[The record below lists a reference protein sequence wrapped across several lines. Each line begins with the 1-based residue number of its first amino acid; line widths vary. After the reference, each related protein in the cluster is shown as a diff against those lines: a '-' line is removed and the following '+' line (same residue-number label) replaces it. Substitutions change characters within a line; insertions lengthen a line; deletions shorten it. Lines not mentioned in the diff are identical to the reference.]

1 MSVPQITLDEF
12 FCAYP
17 ASRPIFDALQ
27 EMLAATGPCEM
38 RITKSQV
45 SFRRRKAFAWAWIP
59 ARYLHGE
66 TAPLVLSLSLPG
78 RDPSPRWK
86 EVVEPYPGRLM
97 HHLELFTLE
106 ALDEEVRT
114 WLTTAWMN
122 AG

>member
-1 MSVPQITLDEF
+1 MSAPQISLDEF
-12 FCAYP
+12 FCEYP
-17 ASRPIFDALQ
+17 VSRSIFDELQ
-27 EMLAATGPCEM
+27 EMIEATNPCEM

-45 SFRRRKAFAWAWIP
+45 SFHRRKAFALAWIP
-59 ARYLHGE
+59 ARYLHGK

-78 RDPSPRWK
+78 RDSSPRWK

-106 ALDEEVRT
+106 DLDEEVRT
-114 WLTTAWMN
+114 WLTAAWMN